1 MASRIRV
8 GKRNEND
15 PSRSQTKKNT
25 LSIFIVTADGGVPQK
40 KSRVQEYF
48 RV

>member
-1 MASRIRV
+1 MRTIPAAVR
-8 GKRNEND
+8 
-15 PSRSQTKKNT
+15 QKKNT